1 MFIPLI
7 LLSASFALLIVVL
20 MASVA
25 IAVLRKTPALF
36 GLLLALAGA
45 GAMAG
50 FAALK
55 RRRGSARAAKQ
66 TVNWTTSWRSNERND
81 AADVRRLAEEVADLL
96 KTSPISAQQKADLRE
111 QTRQVPE
118 NTLRA
123 VSKLQRLHRL
133 KDIARRHADEDYAA
147 RTVCEIEELEAGL
160 QAQLKHMRR
169 TLLDISVALM
179 RVDLARDDYS
189 LDRLMRELSAT
200 NQRLNDLADGY
211 ADVRSERAYQ

>member
-1 MFIPLI
+1 MFMPLI
-7 LLSASFALLIVVL
+7 LLSVSFALLIAVL
-20 MASVA
+20 MASAA
-25 IAVLRKTPALF
+25 IAVLRKMPVLF

-45 GAMAG
+45 GAVAG

-55 RRRGSARAAKQ
+55 RRRGSMSAARQ
-66 TVNWTTSWRSNERND
+66 TVNWTTSRRSNERND

-111 QTRQVPE
+111 QTRRVPE

-133 KDIARRHADEDYAA
+133 KDIARRHSDEDYAA
-147 RTVCEIEELEAGL
+147 RIVREIEELEAGL

-211 ADVRSERAYQ
+211 ADVRAERAYQ